1 MKIMNYLKE
10 KNVLGKGLS
19 ALLTST
25 ASNLNEANENNTE
38 QLQAVK
44 VDLINPNPFQPRYD
58 FNEQELEELKQSI
71 VEFGILQPILVR
83 KIDNHYQIIAGERRW
98 QAAKRAG
105 LKEIPVIIKDIDDTQ
120 LFEIAVIENIQRQ
133 NLTPIEEALAF
144 EKFIKELNYTQ
155 EKLARRIGKSRSY
168 IANAIRLLQLPED
181 VKQLIKER
189 KLSAGHAR
197 TIINSKNP
205 SEFARKIINENLSV
219 RQAEELVKNEGLS
232 TNKGSKFSG
241 EFSKDKEIINL
252 QNLLS
257 ESLGLKVYINQ
268 TIRGGEVVV
277 KFNTLEELDVI
288 IQRIGGSELNF

>member
-25 ASNLNEANENNTE
+25 ASNLNEANENNIE

-71 VEFGILQPILVR
+71 IEFGILQPILVR
-83 KIDNHYQIIAGERRW
+83 KIDNQYQIIAGERRW
-98 QAAKRAG
+98 QAAKRVG

-155 EKLARRIGKSRSY
+155 EKLAQRIGKSRSY

-181 VKQLIKER
+181 VKQLIKEK

-205 SEFARKIINENLSV
+205 SELARKIINENLSV
-219 RQAEELVKNEGLS
+219 RQAEELVKNEGLP
-232 TNKGSKFSG
+232 TNKGSKFS
-241 EFSKDKEIINL
+241 S
-252 QNLLS
+252 
-257 ESLGLKVYINQ
+257 
-268 TIRGGEVVV
+268 
-277 KFNTLEELDVI
+277 
-288 IQRIGGSELNF
+288 